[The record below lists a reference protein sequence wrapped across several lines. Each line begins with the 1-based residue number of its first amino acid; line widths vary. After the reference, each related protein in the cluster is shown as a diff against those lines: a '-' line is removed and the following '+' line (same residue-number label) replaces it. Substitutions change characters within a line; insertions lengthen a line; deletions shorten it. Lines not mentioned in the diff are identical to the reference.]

1 MIKHSDLV
9 LAATNLGIDKVGVS
23 PADALDGDRL
33 NEWLKRGCHGEMAYM
48 ERNLDKRLSP
58 KELVPSANSVISI
71 FVNYHQSESQAH
83 LDGVISK
90 YARGADYH
98 FILKDQLHKL
108 AEALFA
114 DELLG
119 KSRKERAHVYRVFVD
134 SAPVMEKA
142 WAVRSGL
149 GWQGKHSNLI
159 TKDLGSWGFLGEIIC
174 AETFDQYAAS
184 IPDHCG
190 SCTACIDACPTD
202 AIVEPYVV
210 DGSRC
215 ISYGTIELKADME
228 IPESIR
234 SGMDDWIF
242 GCDICQD
249 VCPWNRF
256 AKESGVEAFI
266 PVDALRNSV
275 PDFQAMSPSEFDQSF
290 KGTPLERPGLEGLK
304 RNQAISS

>member
-114 DELLG
+114 DELVG
-119 KSRKERAHVYRVFVD
+119 KIK
-134 SAPVMEKA
+134 
-142 WAVRSGL
+142 
-149 GWQGKHSNLI
+149 
-159 TKDLGSWGFLGEIIC
+159 
-174 AETFDQYAAS
+174 
-184 IPDHCG
+184 
-190 SCTACIDACPTD
+190 
-202 AIVEPYVV
+202 
-210 DGSRC
+210 
-215 ISYGTIELKADME
+215 
-228 IPESIR
+228 
-234 SGMDDWIF
+234 
-242 GCDICQD
+242 
-249 VCPWNRF
+249 
-256 AKESGVEAFI
+256 
-266 PVDALRNSV
+266 
-275 PDFQAMSPSEFDQSF
+275 
-290 KGTPLERPGLEGLK
+290 
-304 RNQAISS
+304 